1 MVAPVE
7 WRTWASHVDRI
18 RLRGTDAVGFVQE
31 IDEQEANEFRL
42 ALQDDPDLSAAYDVN
57 KLLTALAVND
67 MTCFDGK

>member
-1 MVAPVE
+1 ME
-7 WRTWASHVDRI
+7 WRTWASRVDRI

-42 ALQDDPDLSAAYDVN
+42 ALQDDPDLSAAYDVSN
-57 KLLTALAVND
+57 LLTALAAND